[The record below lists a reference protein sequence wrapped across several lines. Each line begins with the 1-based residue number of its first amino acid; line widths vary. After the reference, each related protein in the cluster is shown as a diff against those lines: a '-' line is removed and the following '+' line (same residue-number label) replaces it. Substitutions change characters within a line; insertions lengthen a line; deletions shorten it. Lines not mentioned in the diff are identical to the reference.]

1 MAAKK
6 DGQDVKVDANVF
18 KPIIDILIAVG
29 NCFGNLQ
36 KYQHKEKSQD
46 SHTQFLCKTQVLV
59 VRMT

>member
-1 MAAKK
+1 MVAKK

-36 KYQHKEKSQD
+36 KYQRKEKSQD
-46 SHTQFLCKTQVLV
+46 CHT
-59 VRMT
+59 